1 MLLHDY
7 PLKTQEKLIVFD
19 LLIIMNK
26 DNVIQPGDR
35 ELYEICGYGGPRYF
49 KKHLDKLIHLGII
62 NKKEINKKVIL
73 TFNKRLVAAGELGP
87 KIFT

>member
-7 PLKTQEKLIVFD
+7 PIKTQEILIVFE
-19 LLIIMNK
+19 LLMIMNK

-73 TFNKRLVAAGELGP
+73 TFNKKLVAAGEFGP
-87 KIFT
+87 KIFI